1 MLVLNIASVTLNEE
15 NHSGARGILQIVQHI
30 EWNYVMITG
39 TVKGL
44 SPDIYGITVL
54 PGNACLKDVSCITLF
69 SIFGI
74 FHKIEEYCT
83 HLVKI
88 LHMYR

>member
-15 NHSGARGILQIVQHI
+15 NYSGARGQLQIVQHI

-44 SPDIYGITVL
+44 SPGIYEIKVV
-54 PGNACLKDVSCITLF
+54 PGNNCLEDVSCITLF
-69 SIFGI
+69 SILGI
-74 FHKIEEYCT
+74 IYVIKE
-83 HLVKI
+83 
-88 LHMYR
+88 

>member
-1 MLVLNIASVTLNEE
+1 MLFLHIASVTLNEE
-15 NHSGARGILQIVQHI
+15 NYSGAKGKLQIVEHI

-44 SPDIYGITVL
+44 SPGIYGIRVV
-54 PGNACLKDVSCITLF
+54 PGNTCLEDVSCLLLF

-74 FHKIEEYCT
+74 FHNIRK
-83 HLVKI
+83 
-88 LHMYR
+88 

>member
-1 MLVLNIASVTLNEE
+1 MYSLLLVLFLHIASVTLNEE
-15 NHSGARGILQIVQHI
+15 NYSGAKGKLQIVQHI

-44 SPDIYGITVL
+44 SPGIYGIRVL
-54 PGNACLKDVSCITLF
+54 PGNTCLKDVSCITLF

-74 FHKIEEYCT
+74 FHKIEE
-83 HLVKI
+83 
-88 LHMYR
+88 

>member
-15 NHSGARGILQIVQHI
+15 NYSGARGKLQIVQHI

-44 SPDIYGITVL
+44 SPGIYGIRVV
-54 PGNACLKDVSCITLF
+54 PGNTCLEVVSCLILF
-69 SIFGI
+69 STFGI
-74 FHKIEEYCT
+74 
-83 HLVKI
+83 
-88 LHMYR
+88 LHNN

>member
-15 NHSGARGILQIVQHI
+15 NYSGARGKLQIVQHI

-44 SPDIYGITVL
+44 SPGIYEIKLV
-54 PGNACLKDVSCITLF
+54 PGNTCLEDVSCLTLF
-69 SIFGI
+69 SFFGI
-74 FHKIEEYCT
+74 FHNIIK
-83 HLVKI
+83 
-88 LHMYR
+88 